1 MKKNAYSVMN
11 AKLKGM
17 IAEVMEI
24 ENISCSDLS
33 EWLGYGPEYIQKKG
47 AAKALPELRLKDV
60 MLLAEKCGR
69 RIRFEESD
77 VGSV

>member
-1 MKKNAYSVMN
+1 MKQNAYTAMN

-24 ENISCSDLS
+24 DGISCADLS
-33 EWLGYGPEYIQKKG
+33 EWLGYGPEYIQKKS

-69 RIRFEESD
+69 RIRLTD
-77 VGSV
+77 D

>member
-1 MKKNAYSVMN
+1 MKQSKAYSAMN

-24 ENISCSDLS
+24 DGISCADLS

-60 MLLAEKCGR
+60 MLLAGKCGR
-69 RIRFEESD
+69 RIKFED
-77 VGSV
+77 MDGV

>member
-1 MKKNAYSVMN
+1 MKQSNKTYSAMN

-24 ENISCSDLS
+24 DGISCADLS

-69 RIRFEESD
+69 RIRFEDMES
-77 VGSV
+77 V